1 MKATG
6 FQLMG
11 ATGQGVNMKFAFS
24 RERVARGM
32 ALAGATMC
40 VYFVDSRFQGGPS
53 AGLMPGV
60 AELFA
65 VGLFLSGLFLCQSES
80 KVGFP
85 TSKVPSAPRKG
96 TRPEREFRPSA
107 RPEDTLPRNTQRGT
121 ERGSANGGSSNGQS
135 LTRWN
140 Q

>member
-1 MKATG
+1 MFGEMKPTG
-6 FQLMG
+6 GEM
-11 ATGQGVNMKFAFS
+11 MKPGKDMRSQSFFP

-40 VYFVDSRFQGGPS
+40 MYFVDSRFQEGPS

-80 KVGFP
+80 RVRLP
-85 TSKVPSAPRKG
+85 ASKLPSAPRKG
-96 TRPEREFRPSA
+96 TRPEA
-107 RPEDTLPRNTQRGT
+107 
-121 ERGSANGGSSNGQS
+121 
-135 LTRWN
+135 
-140 Q
+140 